1 MLAQNYYQL
10 FQSFIFRTP
19 VFGRK
24 VLNEKEDYFESKE
37 ILNNR
42 IFLEALFIASPA
54 LLREII
60 RFKKG
65 TLKEEDLL
73 KCQISILK
81 YYTRMTT
88 RCTPFGLFAGCGL
101 GNLGEKSKI
110 ILSKTDKFKSSTRLD
125 MNYLCS
131 FIQEISTQSE
141 IKKQIKFYTNTS
153 LYKSGSN
160 LRYTEYRLWNTQR
173 KYSLSQVE
181 GSTYLEIVLEK
192 TKYGSTIDELAK
204 SLVNEEVS
212 LEEAEG
218 FIKDLIDSQIII
230 GELDPPVTGDDLLQQ
245 VISSLEK
252 IEGTG
257 NLTTR
262 LKRIQSLLMD
272 IDKRPIGRS
281 ISSYDR
287 VKNEL
292 QQFKTRFDEK
302 YLFQSDLL
310 INKKEASISNKIA
323 EEVNKALSAFNKL
336 TISNESQF
344 LRKFRT
350 DFYNKY
356 EDEEIPLVMA
366 LDVETG
372 IGFGYTEAQKGDV
385 SPLVD
390 GLILP
395 RKQLVTKD
403 LKIDVVQDLL
413 IKKYE
418 SFLKDDSCTE
428 VRITEKDL
436 VSLREDWDDLPP
448 TLSSIIEVLR
458 SDDSQYGPLILMRN
472 AVGPSAANLL
482 GRFCFLDKEIKSFV
496 KEITRKEE
504 KLIPQKLFAEIV
516 HLPES
521 RMGNILMRPIL
532 RSYEIPY
539 LAKASVGAKKTIPLQ
554 DIMISVTQGKRIKLR
569 SRKLGI
575 EIIPRL
581 SSAHNF
587 SNNSLPIYHFLC
599 ALQTQGLRNNIGFRW
614 GALLEDKSF
623 LPRVRYNNVV
633 FFTCN
638 LEYCS

>member
-1 MLAQNYYQL
+1 MNC
-10 FQSFIFRTP
+10 
-19 VFGRK
+19 
-24 VLNEKEDYFESKE
+24 
-37 ILNNR
+37 NN
-42 IFLEALFIASPA
+42 
-54 LLREII
+54 
-60 RFKKG
+60 
-65 TLKEEDLL
+65 
-73 KCQISILK
+73 
-81 YYTRMTT
+81 
-88 RCTPFGLFAGCGL
+88 
-101 GNLGEKSKI
+101 
-110 ILSKTDKFKSSTRLD
+110 
-125 MNYLCS
+125 
-131 FIQEISTQSE
+131 
-141 IKKQIKFYTNTS
+141 
-153 LYKSGSN
+153 
-160 LRYTEYRLWNTQR
+160 
-173 KYSLSQVE
+173 
-181 GSTYLEIVLEK
+181 
-192 TKYGSTIDELAK
+192 
-204 SLVNEEVS
+204 
-212 LEEAEG
+212 
-218 FIKDLIDSQIII
+218 
-230 GELDPPVTGDDLLQQ
+230 
-245 VISSLEK
+245 
-252 IEGTG
+252 
-257 NLTTR
+257 
-262 LKRIQSLLMD
+262 LKRDLT
-272 IDKRPIGRS
+272 
-281 ISSYDR
+281 
-287 VKNEL
+287 KNN
-292 QQFKTRFDEK
+292 
-302 YLFQSDLL
+302 LFQSDLL

-633 FFTCN
+633 FSPAIWNIVPDDTKQIPKITSKDFYKKILDFKYRLNLPDKALLVQGDNKLLIDFRNLLSTQMLFSEVKNRAFRLEEFLFDDKYPLVKDGKDVFTN
-638 LEYCS
+638 QVILSFYKQKIL